1 VAEDSLRRGRAYVA
15 AGVLF
20 FDDAGGVLL
29 VQPTY
34 KDYWDIPGGY
44 VEIGETPA
52 QAAAREVREE
62 LGLVTSVGPLLVMD
76 WAPHPD
82 GGEKLLFIFD
92 GGTLT
97 AEQLAAIRLQ
107 ADELASC
114 SVHDPAEITT
124 LLIPRLACRMA
135 AAVDARRAG
144 LSCLSRTRRPAHAIA
159 LAVEVIFGAWSDE
172 QV

>member
-1 VAEDSLRRGRAYVA
+1 MADDPGDRSRAYVA

-20 FDDAGGVLL
+20 FDDTGRILL

-44 VEIGETPA
+44 VETGETPA

-62 LGLVTSVGPLLVMD
+62 LGIETVVGSLLVAD

-82 GGEKLLFIFD
+82 EGDKLLFVFD

-97 AEQLAAIRLQ
+97 AEQTGAIRLQ
-107 ADELASC
+107 TDELASYTFHELLDA
-114 SVHDPAEITT
+114 VR
-124 LLIPRLACRMA
+124 LLIPRLGRRVA
-135 AAVDARRAG
+135 AAVNAHHAG
-144 LSCLSRTRRPAHAIA
+144 RTTYLEHGLAHTR
-159 LAVEVIFGAWSDE
+159 
-172 QV
+172 

>member
-1 VAEDSLRRGRAYVA
+1 MADDPLDRSRAYVA

-20 FDDAGGVLL
+20 FDDVGRILL

-44 VEIGETPA
+44 VETGETPA

-62 LGLVTSVGPLLVMD
+62 LDIETPVGPLLVAD

-82 GGEKLLFIFD
+82 EGDKLLLIFD

-97 AEQLAAIRLQ
+97 ADQLDGIRLQ
-107 ADELASC
+107 ADELASYALR
-114 SVHDPAEITT
+114 DPAEAAT
-124 LLIPRLACRMA
+124 LLIPRLSRRIA
-135 AAVDARRAG
+135 AAIDAHQASHTTYLEG
-144 LSCLSRTRRPAHAIA
+144 GIPHAR
-159 LAVEVIFGAWSDE
+159 
-172 QV
+172 